1 MVREG
6 LRRYL
11 TGSVPISIG
20 LHLVGLLL
28 CLVIPLTARI
38 VLPVVSVE
46 LPEYVRLAPMPP
58 PPPVT
63 MRTAP
68 PAVTTAPPR
77 SVALTPT
84 FAPPAI
90 LPEVVAPAPVGIAD
104 LVGATSGLPPDAGA
118 IPNTGIMT
126 PVVMPP
132 PQPPARPVRAADLP
146 VAPTKT
152 NDVRPVYPDTA
163 RQARLSGTVVMEAV
177 LDPAGRVTQ
186 LRVIKSAPLFDQAAM
201 DAVRQWRY
209 TPSMYGGH
217 PVSVLMTITIRFT
230 LE

>member
-1 MVREG
+1 MAREG
-6 LRRYL
+6 VRRYL

-20 LHLVGLLL
+20 LHLAALLL

-38 VLPVVSVE
+38 VLPMVSVE

-58 PPPVT
+58 PPVAE
-63 MRTAP
+63 RTAP
-68 PAVTTAPPR
+68 PAATRVPAPSPP
-77 SVALTPT
+77 LTPT
-84 FAPPAI
+84 VAPPAI
-90 LPEVVAPAPVGIAD
+90 LPEVPTPTVVGITD
-104 LVGATSGLPPDAGA
+104 LVGATGGPPPDLGA
-118 IPNTGIMT
+118 ISNTGITT
-126 PVVMPP
+126 PLVMPP
-132 PQPPARPVRAADLP
+132 SQPPPRPVRVTDLP

-152 NDVRPVYPDTA
+152 NDARPVYPEAA
-163 RQARLSGTVVMEAV
+163 RMARLGGTVVMEAV